1 MNPRIA
7 IISGTDRPNSYA
19 YRVSKYIFDQ
29 FIAQGTDA
37 VLVDLQNFPTAD
49 VAGGRYDDDIPSVK
63 AFNKQVLDSDGM
75 LFVVPEYNGSFPGI
89 LKLFIDYLPFPS
101 AFKGVPIA
109 FVGEASGAFGA
120 LRAVEQLQMVAA
132 YRMAY
137 MYPERVFI
145 NRVKDNFD
153 DESGPKIPIQNEL
166 MQNLIKGFAEFVA
179 DRKEKSLTNSQ

>member
-1 MNPRIA
+1 MSPRIA
-7 IISGTDRPNSYA
+7 IISGTDRPNSYSL
-19 YRVSKYIFDQ
+19 RVSKFIYEQ
-29 FIAQGTDA
+29 FLAQGTDA
-37 VLVDLQNFPTAD
+37 VLVDLQDFPTAD
-49 VAGGRYDDDIPSVK
+49 VAGGRYNEDIPSVE
-63 AFNKQVLDSDGM
+63 AFNKKVLESDAM

-145 NRVKDNFD
+145 NKVKDNFD
-153 DESGPKIPIQNEL
+153 EQTGPKIPIQNEL
-166 MQNLIKGFAEFVA
+166 MQNLIKGFAEFVTE
-179 DRKEKSLTNSQ
+179 RKAKSLTNF

>member
-1 MNPRIA
+1 MNSRIA

-19 YRVSKYIFDQ
+19 LRVSTYIRDQ
-29 FIAQGTDA
+29 FLANGTDA
-37 VLVDLQNFPTAD
+37 VLVDLQEYPTAD
-49 VAGGRYDDDIPSVK
+49 VAGGRYDDDIPSVD
-63 AFNKQVLDSDGM
+63 AFNKTVLESDGM
-75 LFVVPEYNGSFPGI
+75 VFVVPEYNGSFPGI

-132 YRMAY
+132 YRMAF

-153 DESGPKIPIQNEL
+153 EQTGPKIPIQNEL
-166 MQNLIKGFAEFVA
+166 MQNLIKGFAEFVS
-179 DRKEKSLTNSQ
+179 DRKEKALTNS

>member
-19 YRVSKYIFDQ
+19 LRVATYINDQ
-29 FIAQGTDA
+29 FRANGSET
-37 VLVDLQNFPTAD
+37 VLVDLQNFPIAD
-49 VAGGRYDDDIPSVK
+49 VAGGPYGESIPSIES
-63 AFNKQVLDSDGM
+63 FNKDVLESDGM
-75 LFVVPEYNGSFPGI
+75 VFVVPEYNGSFPGI

-101 AFKGVPIA
+101 AFKNVPIA

-153 DESGPKIPIQNEL
+153 DQTGPKIPIQNEL
-166 MQNLIKGFAEFVA
+166 MQNLIKGFAGFVA
-179 DRKEKSLTNSQ
+179 ERKEKSLTTS